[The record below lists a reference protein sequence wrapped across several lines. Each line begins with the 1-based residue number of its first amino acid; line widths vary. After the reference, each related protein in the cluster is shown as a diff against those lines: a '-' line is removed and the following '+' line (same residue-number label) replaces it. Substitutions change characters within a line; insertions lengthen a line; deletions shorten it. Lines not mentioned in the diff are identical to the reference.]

1 MQAFREA
8 LDDCGFHDLGYSGAP
23 FTWCNNRFSGPTV
36 WERLDRALASS
47 SWITQF
53 PQASIHHLD
62 YIGLDHKPLW
72 INTTE
77 APIAS
82 GNKPFKFEE
91 MWLSEEECSKTI
103 DSAWQIPIEGND
115 MFQVVSKLNH
125 CKNRLKSW
133 SRSSFGSIHKNLQ
146 EKRTELNHAEAQSMR
161 GQNSDRI
168 PVIRRELE
176 SLLSKEDRMWRQRSR
191 T

>member
-1 MQAFREA
+1 M
-8 LDDCGFHDLGYSGAP
+8 DDCGFHDLGYSGAP
-23 FTWCNNRFSGPTV
+23 FTWCNNRFLGPTV

-62 YIGLDHKPLW
+62 YIGLDHKALW